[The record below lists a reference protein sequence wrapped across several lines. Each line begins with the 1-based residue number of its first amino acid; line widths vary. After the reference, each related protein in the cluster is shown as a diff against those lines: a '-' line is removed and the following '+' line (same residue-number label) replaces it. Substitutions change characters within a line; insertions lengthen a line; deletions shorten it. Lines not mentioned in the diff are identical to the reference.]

1 MSAAIRFV
9 YFDLGNVLVKFD
21 HQRGLDN
28 LARLTELPVGQ
39 LRGAIFDSGLQ
50 RDYEAG
56 QVDDAAFVQRL
67 AGLVG
72 APLDTADVLAAISDI
87 FWPNEAIL
95 PALRWVSAAR
105 LGCGLLSNTCQA
117 HWQWIESRSWPMVSP
132 DWFCSTILSYRVR
145 CLKPDRDIYRIA
157 QQQAAVPA
165 DQILFI
171 DDLADNVAGA
181 QAAGWQAMHYTGS
194 DQFLADLQLR
204 LGLGSHPDNAAALSS
219 DSP

>member
-1 MSAAIRFV
+1 MSPEIRFV

-28 LARLTELPVGQ
+28 LAAMTALPASQ
-39 LRGAIFDSGLQ
+39 LRAAIFDSGLQ

-56 QVDDAAFVQRL
+56 GVGDAAFVQRL
-67 AGLVG
+67 TELVG
-72 APLDTADVLAAISDI
+72 EPLDATGVLEAISDI
-87 FWPNEAIL
+87 FWPNEAIM
-95 PALRWVSAAR
+95 PALRSVAEAR

-117 HWQWIESRSWPMVSP
+117 HWRWIESRRWPMVSP
-132 DWFCSTILSYRVR
+132 EWFHSTILSFRVR

-165 DQILFI
+165 EQILFI

-181 QAAGWQAMHYTGS
+181 QAAGWQAIHYTGS
-194 DQFLADLQLR
+194 DQCLADLNIR
-204 LGLGSHPDNAAALSS
+204 LGFASNPDNAAASNS
-219 DSP
+219 DSQ